1 MKRLLLAIAA
11 SLGLAVVLSQ
21 PSHAEQSDPRA
32 VLEALLESFREAY
45 GFPGATAAYALP
57 DGTVETVAVG
67 FADIEAGIP
76 MTPRSRMLAASIG
89 KTLWGALVL
98 SLETEGALN
107 RSDLVS
113 DYLGGFS
120 WFARIPNAE
129 TMTIGHLLT
138 HSAGLPDHVH
148 MDGVAQALFES
159 GTARQFEPPD
169 VLTFVL
175 DEPPLFEAGSGWAYS
190 DTGYILLGLVI
201 EVASGRDVFDLAQ
214 ERFLKPLGLT
224 DTVPSR
230 SPVIEGLAVG
240 YTLDDNPF
248 GLAPRTMDEYG
259 GLIWNPAV
267 EWTGGGFASTSAN
280 LAVWGHGL
288 FTGVAMEAEYLE
300 RLLLDAVPVAP
311 DAPGVLYGSG
321 VAVYEDTPLGSVYG
335 HGGWIPGYVSSL
347 RHYADHGLTIAF
359 QINTD
364 VGVVDDSTDLV
375 PALEAALAKLL
386 LESGS
391 N

>member
-1 MKRLLLAIAA
+1 MKRLLFAIAL
-11 SLGLAVVLSQ
+11 SIGLAGTLAQ
-21 PSHAEQSDPRA
+21 PSRAERSDLPAA
-32 VLEALLESFREAY
+32 VEALLEAFREAY
-45 GFPGATAAYALP
+45 SFPGATVAYALP

-67 FADIEAGIP
+67 FADVEAGVP

-89 KTLWGALVL
+89 KTIWGALIL
-98 SLETEGALN
+98 SLETEGALR
-107 RSDLVS
+107 RSDRVS

-129 TMTIGHLLT
+129 TMTIGQLLT
-138 HSAGLPDHVH
+138 HSAGVPDHVH
-148 MDGVAQALFES
+148 MDGVAEALIEF
-159 GTARQFEPPD
+159 GTARQFEPSD
-169 VLTFVL
+169 IIALVL
-175 DEPPLFEAGSGWAYS
+175 DEPPLFAAGSGWAYS

-201 EVASGRDVFDLAQ
+201 QAAAGQDVFDLAR
-214 ERFLKPLGLT
+214 ERFLQPLGLT

-240 YTLDDNPF
+240 YTLDNNPF
-248 GLAPRTMDEYG
+248 GLAARTMDESG
-259 GLIWNPAV
+259 SLTWNPAV
-267 EWTGGGFASTSAN
+267 EWAGGGFASTSAN
-280 LAVWGHGL
+280 LAMWGHAL
-288 FTGVAMEAEYLE
+288 FTGAAMEAGYLE
-300 RLLLDAVPVAP
+300 RLLDAVPVDP
-311 DAPGVLYGSG
+311 DTPGVFYGAG
-321 VAVYEDTPLGSVYG
+321 VAIYEDTPLGPVYG

-347 RHYADHGLTIAF
+347 RHYADRGLTIAF

>member
-1 MKRLLLAIAA
+1 MKRLLLAIAL
-11 SLGLAVVLSQ
+11 SLGLAATLSQ
-21 PSHAEQSDPRA
+21 PSRAQQSDPPAA
-32 VLEALLESFREAY
+32 VEALLETFRDAY

-57 DGTVETVAVG
+57 DGTIGTVAVG
-67 FADIEAGIP
+67 FANVEAGIA

-98 SLETEGALN
+98 SLETEGALR

-129 TMTIGHLLT
+129 TMTIGQLLT

-148 MDGVAQALFES
+148 MDGVVQALIEL
-159 GTARQFEPPD
+159 GTAQPFEPSD
-169 VLTFVL
+169 VLSFVL
-175 DEPPLFEAGSGWAYS
+175 DQPPLFEAGSGWAYS

-201 EVASGRDVFDLAQ
+201 EAASGRDVFDLAR
-214 ERFLKPLGLT
+214 ERFLQPLGLT

-248 GLAPRTMDEYG
+248 GLAARTMDESG
-259 GLIWNPAV
+259 SLTWTPAV

-280 LAVWGHGL
+280 LAMWGHAL
-288 FTGVAMEAEYLE
+288 FTGAAMDADYLE
-300 RLLLDAVPVAP
+300 RLLDAVPVDP

-321 VAVYEDTPLGSVYG
+321 VAIYEDTPLGPVYG

-347 RHYADHGLTIAF
+347 RHYADRGLTIAF

-364 VGVVDDSTDLV
+364 VGVVDDGTDLV

-386 LESGS
+386 FDSGS